1 MSSGKPLV
9 DVSVII
15 YNYVCVAQPQEP
27 CMKSP
32 QFAPPEETHPSIWF
46 SASEWLMQVP
56 YSGNVF
62 AYMVRDAFDQGVLNP
77 LRRVESFQRHQNK
90 ESF

>member
-27 CMKSP
+27 CRKSGFLLVG
-32 QFAPPEETHPSIWF
+32 QIGDPSIWF

-56 YSGNVF
+56 LQWQRVCIYGGG
-62 AYMVRDAFDQGVLNP
+62 R
-77 LRRVESFQRHQNK
+77 LRPGCFEPAS
-90 ESF
+90 

>member
-27 CMKSP
+27 CMKSS

-56 YSGNVF
+56 LQWQRICIYGGG
-62 AYMVRDAFDQGVLNP
+62 R
-77 LRRVESFQRHQNK
+77 LRPGCFEPAS
-90 ESF
+90 